1 MKKEMLINV
10 QPEESRVGILED
22 GVLEELYI
30 ERSSLESHVGN
41 IYKGRIVNIESS
53 IQAAF
58 VDFGIGRNGFLHVSD
73 VDSEYYKK
81 DNDSKTAPDKS
92 SGSRTG
98 SGSSRGSRGRYKP
111 PIQDIF
117 RRGDEVLVQVIK
129 EAVGTKGPTLS
140 TYVSVPGRYLVIMP
154 GLGRVGVSRKIIDE
168 DIRRKLRDTILEL
181 EPPKGLGFIIRT
193 AGIDRSKDDIS
204 RDMSYLIRLWKVI
217 YGRLKRLRS
226 PAEIY
231 KESDLITRTIRDIF
245 SGDIDTILIDDE
257 RAFER
262 AKEFLKLVMPHFVS
276 RLKLYQDCLLYTSD
290 AADE

>member
-81 DNDSKTAPDKS
+81 SNDSKTDPDKS

-98 SGSSRGSRGRYKP
+98 SGSSRGGRGRYKP

-168 DIRRKLRDTILEL
+168 DIRRTFLNAGSHIRISSALSSCSIFKNATPLSSAGFKNHKICLEPLFIDFDKIVEVLVFPLLLVNSIVVLDTI
-181 EPPKGLGFIIRT
+181 
-193 AGIDRSKDDIS
+193 S
-204 RDMSYLIRLWKVI
+204 
-217 YGRLKRLRS
+217 
-226 PAEIY
+226 
-231 KESDLITRTIRDIF
+231 
-245 SGDIDTILIDDE
+245 
-257 RAFER
+257 
-262 AKEFLKLVMPHFVS
+262 
-276 RLKLYQDCLLYTSD
+276 
-290 AADE
+290 